1 MSFSKM
7 KKYKCMLKSKR
18 LVPHVPKTRWMTRS
32 NLWDF
37 TSKYGKVILKPLGGS
52 RGSGVIQVSPLGD
65 DRYEIHRENIRKILY
80 GKDRTYR
87 YVKDKIGSRKYIIQR
102 RVPLATV
109 DNRPFD
115 IRVIV
120 QRKKHSSTWKVTGIV
135 AKVAGKGYIVT
146 NNTRSKGKLLPVKT
160 ALKTSSV
167 KGLSTETLLDNIT
180 KNAIRTAKSL
190 RRIYPDH
197 RIYGMDIG
205 LDNSGHVWI
214 IEANRKPLMSHFL
227 KIKDRS
233 MYRRIMAYK
242 KS

>member
-1 MSFSKM
+1 M
-7 KKYKCMLKSKR
+7 KKYKCMLRSKH
-18 LVPHVPKTRWMTRS
+18 LVPHIPETRWMSRS
-32 NLWDF
+32 NLWAF
-37 TSKYGKVILKPLGGS
+37 AAKYGQAILKPLGGS
-52 RGSGVIQVSPLGD
+52 RGVGVIQVSSLGD
-65 DRYEIHRENIRKILY
+65 DRYEVHRENIRRILH
-80 GKDRTYR
+80 GKERTYR
-87 YVKDKIGSRKYIIQR
+87 YVREKTGSRKYIVQR

-146 NNTRSKGKLLPVKT
+146 NNTRSKGTLLPVKT
-160 ALKTSSV
+160 AFKTSCLKS
-167 KGLSTETLLDNIT
+167 LSTESLLDNIY

-190 RRIYPDH
+190 RRIYPHH
-197 RIYGMDIG
+197 RIYGLDIG
-205 LDNSGHVWI
+205 LDQSGHVWI

-227 KIKDRS
+227 KIKDKS

-242 KS
+242 KG